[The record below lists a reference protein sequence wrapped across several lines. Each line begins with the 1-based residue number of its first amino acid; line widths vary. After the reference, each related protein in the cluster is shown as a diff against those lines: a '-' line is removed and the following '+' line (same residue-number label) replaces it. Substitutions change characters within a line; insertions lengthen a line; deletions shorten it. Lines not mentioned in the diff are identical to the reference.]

1 MRNMWYTDRIKY
13 VKETLSLTVYMIRA
27 LISYGLVAFIVLATI
42 GFVIIFPGLVGYIVG
57 YIIQIL
63 PVIGP
68 AASGVLGNLPGVGV
82 IVTYAYVIVAK
93 IIKLARG

>member
-1 MRNMWYTDRIKY
+1 MRNMWYIDRIKY
-13 VKETLSLTVYMIRA
+13 AKETLSPTVYMIRTSIA
-27 LISYGLVAFIVLATI
+27 YGLVAFIVLATI
-42 GFVIIFPGLVGYIVG
+42 GLVIIFPGLVGHTLG
-57 YIIQIL
+57 YIIQIF

-82 IVTYAYVIVAK
+82 IVAYAYVIVVK